1 MFETFVNCFISCTK
15 YIFMIMI
22 ELCKVQLVNMWISK
36 TAIHNLIEAIQ
47 PVNDSTALQKQTELQ
62 EMNP

>member
-1 MFETFVNCFISCTK
+1 
-15 YIFMIMI
+15 MIMI

-36 TAIHNLIEAIQ
+36 TAIHDLIEAIQ
-47 PVNDSTALQKQTELQ
+47 PVNDSTAPILEGCVLLHVPSLQKQTELQ